1 MSGNLR
7 HRTEYKMGTQGFN
20 TDKRDETMNSTE
32 FPNYVQDRI
41 YINSDDKVSSTYQDA
56 EFFSENS
63 IVKRGVSAIGVE
75 RIDLAWCIPNVNSHN
90 NIISF
95 HQDGGPV
102 LTVALEIGNYTKTT
116 DLYDEITAKM
126 NSVVVG
132 EPFGY
137 DLPADCA
144 VALTHAG
151 GTFQFDNCLF
161 INNGR
166 SLTGLF
172 YTDLV
177 EDIESV
183 PYLLY
188 TDYIDIVVED
198 ILNGQIAQSSYSKQ
212 QLFNTTQHLARV
224 NVGEVAF
231 LDLPRHITV
240 NYIKINYI
248 PYRHRTLK
256 DLRVKIY
263 DSNNLLIWAQSFT
276 DSTLTT
282 HELCALKYNIVLNT
296 VF

>member
-41 YINSDDKVSSTYQDA
+41 YINSDDKINSTYQDA

-95 HQDGGPV
+95 HEDGGPV
-102 LTVALEIGNYTKTT
+102 LTVTLDTGNYTTIAL
-116 DLYDEITAKM
+116 LYAEITNKM

-132 EPFGY
+132 TPF
-137 DLPADCA
+137 DHELTSDCA
-144 VALTHAG
+144 VALTYAG

-166 SLTGLF
+166 SLTGLY
-172 YTDLV
+172 YTGLV
-177 EDIESV
+177 EDIESI

-188 TDYIDIVVED
+188 SDFIDIVVED

-263 DSNNLLIWAQSFT
+263 DSNNLLIWAQGFT
-276 DSTLTT
+276 DTEGGV